1 MKYKFFNILGI
12 MSGTSADGIDI
23 SLVRTDGISVKFNK
37 NFLNHSQKIASE
49 LKFIIHNYNKSFI
62 LQKNISKFEKN

>member
-23 SLVRTDGISVKFNK
+23 SLVRTNGISIKRFNK
-37 NFLNHSQKIASE
+37 NFFKPFPKKLILNSNLLFKI
-49 LKFIIHNYNKSFI
+49 IINLLFYK
-62 LQKNISKFEKN
+62 KYK